1 MAHANQHD
9 TTLQNWDFTCY
20 KEQCSMWDSNI
31 ANSGNILTS
40 IFNQSLKLSKSIE
53 RISTKSE
60 DQPAEISCE
69 NELVNIN
76 AYAVPFWDSFCLIY
90 IDDYK

>member
-1 MAHANQHD
+1 MQTNMIPR
-9 TTLQNWDFTCY
+9 Y
-20 KEQCSMWDSNI
+20 KIGILLATKRNAKVKLSCI
-31 ANSGNILTS
+31 HNSATHTFDQAS

-60 DQPAEISCE
+60 DQPADISCE

-76 AYAVPFWDSFCLIY
+76 IAKASHIIINAYAVPF
-90 IDDYK
+90 